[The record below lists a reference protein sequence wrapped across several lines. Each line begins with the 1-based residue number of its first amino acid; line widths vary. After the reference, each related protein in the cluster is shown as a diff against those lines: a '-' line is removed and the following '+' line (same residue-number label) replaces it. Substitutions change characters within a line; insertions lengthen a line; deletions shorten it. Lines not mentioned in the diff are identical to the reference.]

1 MSDSVITQLKA
12 SPVRRGFALL
22 VMMLLG
28 FLLLYLTMTTD
39 ASFFHKVFLV
49 AVAAAVLWMA
59 RAMQRGTTG
68 YIELRNTGLFF
79 EDGRT
84 LALIDDITRVER
96 GVFAFKPSNGF
107 VVSLKQK
114 TDRAWIPGM
123 YWKFGA
129 RIGIGGVTAPSDAKF
144 MSDTLAVL
152 IAEREGSSLMGMKL

>member
-68 YIELRNTGLFF
+68 YIEPRKSGFFF
-79 EDGRT
+79 EVGRT
-84 LALIDDITRVER
+84 LTLIGKECRAR
-96 GVFAFKPSNGF
+96 GCEPSRC
-107 VVSLKQK
+107 SH
-114 TDRAWIPGM
+114 PGTHSHCCS
-123 YWKFGA
+123 FE
-129 RIGIGGVTAPSDAKF
+129 SD
-144 MSDTLAVL
+144 
-152 IAEREGSSLMGMKL
+152 E

>member
-12 SPVRRGFALL
+12 SPARRGFALL

-68 YIELRNTGLFF
+68 YIELRTTGLFF

-96 GVFAFKPSNGF
+96 GVFDIFLNGF
-107 VVSLKQK
+107 L
-114 TDRAWIPGM
+114 
-123 YWKFGA
+123 
-129 RIGIGGVTAPSDAKF
+129 
-144 MSDTLAVL
+144 
-152 IAEREGSSLMGMKL
+152 

>member
-39 ASFFHKVFLV
+39 ASFSHKVFLV
-49 AVAAAVLWMA
+49 AVSPAVMCMS
-59 RAMQRGTTG
+59 RAMQRVPTG
-68 YIELRNTGLFF
+68 YIVLSSSGLFSV
-79 EDGRT
+79 DGRT

-114 TDRAWIPGM
+114 TNRAWIPGM